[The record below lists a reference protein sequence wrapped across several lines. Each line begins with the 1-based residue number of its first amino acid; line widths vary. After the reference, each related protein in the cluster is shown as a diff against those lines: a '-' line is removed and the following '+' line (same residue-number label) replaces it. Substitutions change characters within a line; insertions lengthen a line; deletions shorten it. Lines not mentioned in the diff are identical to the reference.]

1 MMPLVR
7 QGLLFAE
14 RWPDTPA
21 LAVYP
26 RGTRTPSVLRTWGAL
41 RERVRACA
49 AMLVQGGA
57 KAGDR
62 IAILAGNRELWPVA
76 DLAIQSVRAVGVGIH
91 TSSTPVQV
99 DGLLRDS
106 GARWLF
112 TDDPSAARRLMSSP
126 PVGVRLE
133 GIVLDGHPDSMV
145 NVPADVA
152 AWETWLD
159 TGAAALRASPSLG
172 PTLDARLASV
182 KPDDLAALIYTS
194 GSTGEPKGA
203 CISHRYLAAS
213 AASIVSVLGLT
224 RADRAV
230 SYLPFAH
237 AAERAFG
244 QATRLATGMAAA
256 LIEDPA
262 DLFAVCAHYQPTVLG
277 GLPRIFERLD
287 EAAELARR
295 AGDDPRAAITARV
308 GEAVRLATSGGA
320 ALPAA
325 VAERLGALGVS
336 VVGAY
341 GQTEHLCIA
350 MNRPDAPRFD
360 SVGPP
365 MPGTEVRV
373 ADDGELLVR
382 RSALTFD
389 GYWQRPADT
398 AAAFTADGAWL
409 RTGDRAT
416 VGADGRLQLIGR
428 VKELLAL
435 STGRKV
441 APVPIESA
449 LVASPYIA
457 HAVCIGEGRK
467 FVVVVLSPRR
477 AVVEAWARASGVGAP
492 WDVLAASATVQGLLQ
507 EAVDA
512 VNVTLS
518 RPDRVQGVIVVPDE
532 FTTDNGLLTPT
543 LKVRRQVVEDRYAAL
558 IEARYTA
565 MAAAA
570 GRA

>member
-1 MMPLVR
+1 
-7 QGLLFAE
+7 
-14 RWPDTPA
+14 
-21 LAVYP
+21 
-26 RGTRTPSVLRTWGAL
+26 
-41 RERVRACA
+41 
-49 AMLVQGGA
+49 MLVQGGA
-57 KAGDR
+57 KACDR

-76 DLAIQSVRAVGVGIH
+76 DLAIQSLRAVGVGVH
-91 TSSTPVQV
+91 TSSTPAQV

-106 GARWLF
+106 GARWLL
-112 TDDPSAARRLMSSP
+112 TDDPAAAKRLMASP
-126 PVGVRLE
+126 PVGIRLE
-133 GIVLDGHPDSMV
+133 GVVLDGDPDTMV
-145 NVPADVA
+145 DVPADVA
-152 AWETWLD
+152 MWDAWLET
-159 TGAAALRASPSLG
+159 GVAALRASPSLG

-203 CISHRYLAAS
+203 CISHRNLAAS

-237 AAERAFG
+237 AAERVFG

-295 AGDDPRAAITARV
+295 AGDDPRAAIEARL
-308 GEAVRLATSGGA
+308 GQAVRLATSGGA

-416 VGADGRLQLIGR
+416 VGGDGRLHLIGR

-467 FVVVVLSPRR
+467 FVVALLSPRR
-477 AVVEAWARASGVGAP
+477 ALVEAWARASGAGAP
-492 WDVLAASATVQGLLQ
+492 WDALAASATVQGLLQ

-512 VNVTLS
+512 VNVTLA

-543 LKVRRQVVEDRYAAL
+543 LKVRRQAVEDRYAAL
-558 IEARYTA
+558 IEACYTA
-565 MAAAA
+565 MTAAA
-570 GRA
+570 GSA